1 MWLGVTMD
9 TKSIRSSAGNAA
21 SLLDHLLKCAVTAL
35 GREEEIP
42 AAGFGFFG
50 AGRKRAA
57 HQLDL
62 AIHVCGDTVHP
73 ADECAAAAA
82 DHSVTNFSAH
92 NFRLN
97 ELIY

>member
-1 MWLGVTMD
+1 
-9 TKSIRSSAGNAA
+9 
-21 SLLDHLLKCAVTAL
+21 
-35 GREEEIP
+35 
-42 AAGFGFFG
+42 
-50 AGRKRAA
+50 
-57 HQLDL
+57 
-62 AIHVCGDTVHP
+62 VHP